1 MTTQIDIGYRDT
13 QTHPH
18 HWRELPPD
26 FIINRP
32 CVIVLGGSSTNTPLE
47 ANGYIKL
54 VEQMAGVAGVP
65 ESDRSFDII
74 APYYAGMEKENAA
87 TGERYLFLVQ
97 KGCASDTSRT
107 WAANLPEADRH
118 LFENPPYIRN
128 LYERLLRPLIT
139 QNNGSER
146 LPAEQVTRNLNRVHF
161 VSHSHGSFVV
171 LKLQD
176 IMDQEMARLGYHPAE
191 RRRLF
196 SRMTWIDC
204 AGAQVPYG
212 FSQMDTLH
220 FSSFNDEELIKG
232 QNAHHSLT
240 RLLDE
245 KYMAT
250 IAQDKNIV
258 LPVSDT
264 EHLWLTCRFSNQTGG
279 YYQHDAEHAFEP
291 FVKGAW
297 KPMDKAGR
305 QVAFMAAAVLQA
317 NLSEAL
323 RQEAGSVDHKPWY
336 QRIGNNVCYRQGP
349 HVLWR
354 EKPKTVTRP
363 VLSASRL
370 PTREEC
376 AEKLNQENRLNITA
390 DRLSIAQKITLA
402 DTARRKGQKYDTTA
416 CVTNLNQVIR
426 DKAADDLKQKTKADR
441 RAAASA
447 FHQHHPYYRT
457 ALKQGR

>member
-1 MTTQIDIGYRDT
+1 MTTQIGIGYRDT

-32 CVIVLGGSSTNTPLE
+32 SVIVLGGASTNTPLE

-65 ESDRSFDII
+65 ESDRAFDII
-74 APYYAGMEKENAA
+74 APYYAGMEKDNSS
-87 TGERYLFLVQ
+87 TDERYLFLVQ
-97 KGCASDTSRT
+97 KGCASDTVRS
-107 WAANLPEADRH
+107 WAAALPPDYRQH
-118 LFENPPYIRN
+118 LENPPYIRA
-128 LYERLLRPLIT
+128 LYNRLFQPLVT
-139 QNNGSER
+139 QDNGLKR
-146 LPAEQVTRNLNRVHF
+146 LPLTQAARNLGRVQF

-176 IMDQEMARLGYHPAE
+176 MMNQDLARLGYHQTE
-191 RRRLF
+191 RRLLF

-232 QNAHHSLT
+232 QNAHHSLP
-240 RLLDE
+240 RILDA
-245 KYMAT
+245 KYTAA
-250 IAQDKNIV
+250 IAKDDNIV
-258 LPVSDT
+258 LTVSDT
-264 EHLWLTCRFSNQTGG
+264 EHVWLTHRFSDQTNG
-279 YYQHDAEHAFEP
+279 YYQHDAEHSFEP

-297 KPMDKAGR
+297 KPIDKAGR
-305 QVAFMAAAVLQA
+305 QVAFMAAATLQA

-323 RQEAGSVDHKPWY
+323 RNEIDSTGYHPWSD
-336 QRIGNNVCYRQGP
+336 RIGHDVCYRQGP
-349 HVLWR
+349 HVLRR
-354 EKPKTVTRP
+354 EQPKPVVRP

-390 DRLSIAQKITLA
+390 DRLTVDQKKALIKIAVT
-402 DTARRKGQKYDTTA
+402 KGQKYDMPN
-416 CVTNLNQVIR
+416 VITNLNQVIR
-426 DKAADDLKQKTKADR
+426 DAAAHSLRQKPKADR
-441 RAAASA
+441 HAEATA
-447 FHQHHPYYRT
+447 FHQRHPYYRT